1 MKNIAKTFLVSTF
14 FDFVFNKK
22 YQKHLCIPKKKK
34 KEVAKIFLA

>member
-1 MKNIAKTFLVSTF
+1 MKNITKTFLVSIF

-34 KEVAKIFLA
+34 KKKLQKYF